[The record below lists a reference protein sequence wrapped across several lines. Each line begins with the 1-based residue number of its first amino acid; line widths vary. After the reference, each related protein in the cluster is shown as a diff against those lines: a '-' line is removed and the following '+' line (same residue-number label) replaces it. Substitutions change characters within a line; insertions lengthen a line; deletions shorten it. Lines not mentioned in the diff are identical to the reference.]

1 MRLVQTVLLHF
12 IILLF
17 LLLLTVR
24 VIEAQ
29 ERKEPMVVGE
39 IVLANSVA
47 GFGQTRSYVSAHKG
61 IRALVVAVGP
71 ESRVD
76 VRSSSGVLLRRK
88 DLTSGDQGHGEH
100 VDHVEWTADG
110 RFLVFTTSSSGGH
123 QPWHVA
129 TYFYSVGRNQF
140 YSVDAIVGAV
150 ISDFALRGDVLSTTR
165 LGANL
170 DDRKPVTLSLQRW
183 R

>member
-1 MRLVQTVLLHF
+1 MTVSVSVVSETSRGFHQQKNDRVMLKLTPPILFILV
-12 IILLF
+12 
-17 LLLLTVR
+17 
-24 VIEAQ
+24 
-29 ERKEPMVVGE
+29 
-39 IVLANSVA
+39 NSVA
-47 GFGQTRSYVSAHKG
+47 IFGQTKSYVSAHKG
-61 IRALVVAVGP
+61 IRAWVVPVGP
-71 ESRVD
+71 ESRLD
-76 VRSSSGVLLRRK
+76 IRSASGMLLRRK
-88 DLTSGDQGHGEH
+88 DLTSRDQSHGEH

-140 YSVDAIVGAV
+140 YSVDAIVGAI

-165 LGANL
+165 LGVNL
-170 DDRKPVTLSLQRW
+170 DDPKPVTLSLRRW